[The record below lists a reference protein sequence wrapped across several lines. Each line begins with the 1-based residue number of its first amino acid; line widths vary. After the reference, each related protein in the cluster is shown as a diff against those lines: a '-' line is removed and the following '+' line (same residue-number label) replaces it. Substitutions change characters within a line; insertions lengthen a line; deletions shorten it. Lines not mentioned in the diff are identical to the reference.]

1 MIVGLYIFFGSLL
14 ITYLVLAIILIIG
27 ELLLFLFIWDS
38 DYSDFLVQGIK
49 TSILCFV
56 VVLPIVLILGIFV

>member
-14 ITYLVLAIILIIG
+14 ITYLVLATILIIG

>member
-38 DYSDFLVQGIK
+38 DYSDFLVQGVK

>member
-1 MIVGLYIFFGSLL
+1 MTVVLYMLFGALL
-14 ITYLVLAIILIIG
+14 ITYLGLAIILIIG

-38 DYSDFLVQGIK
+38 DYSDFLVQGVK

>member
-49 TSILCFV
+49 TSILCM
-56 VVLPIVLILGIFV
+56 LS